1 MSIGEELVAL
11 SELLVTSCGLSSFLL
26 FEVEQDGSEGN
37 NDCTGGES
45 ALPCV
50 LVLVS
55 CVTASINF
63 AIDGKIEKASVS
75 VAQNLE
81 LKSTSYS
88 CKSVVDST
96 IFFSAI
102 IFAVIFSDSTIAVIF
117 SDSTKFF
124 PWPSPLVP
132 TAANLSKSA

>member
-1 MSIGEELVAL
+1 MAL

-26 FEVEQDGSEGN
+26 FEVERGLSSFLLFEVEQDGPEGN
-37 NDCTGGES
+37 DDCTGGES

-75 VAQNLE
+75 VRCAKLGVEVDKRLVQKCGRFNNL
-81 LKSTSYS
+81 LQRNHLRSH
-88 CKSVVDST
+88 
-96 IFFSAI
+96 
-102 IFAVIFSDSTIAVIF
+102 
-117 SDSTKFF
+117 
-124 PWPSPLVP
+124 L
-132 TAANLSKSA
+132 L